1 MRQKKI
7 KQATIENLKA
17 LGVWDSP
24 MPLPFDKDLKFGI
37 EIGSGKGQFITSMAK
52 DFPDWFFIAVEM
64 EQNVCY
70 RLAQKKEA
78 LQLNNL
84 IIIMDDAQNLSEY
97 LKGYEASFIQLN
109 FSDPWPKK
117 RHHKRRLT
125 YPTKLSMYQ
134 RFLKDDGQIIFRTD
148 HPDFFIDSFQYF
160 GAANLVIKD
169 CNWDFEKTK
178 YMTEYEE
185 KKRKKGPI
193 YQLVAVKHHE

>member
-1 MRQKKI
+1 
-7 KQATIENLKA
+7 
-17 LGVWDSP
+17 
-24 MPLPFDKDLKFGI
+24 
-37 EIGSGKGQFITSMAK
+37 
-52 DFPDWFFIAVEM
+52 
-64 EQNVCY
+64 
-70 RLAQKKEA
+70 
-78 LQLNNL
+78 LNTL

-109 FSDPWPKK
+109 FYDPWPKK

-134 RFLKDDGQIIFRTD
+134 RFLKDDGQIIYRID